1 MKKHLIMIIL
11 PLVLCSSIAHAKTMY
26 ITDSLTVTV
35 RKKPGQ
41 DFKVVDQLT
50 SNEKVE
56 LLRAEESWAK
66 ISYDDNKTGWML
78 ERFLTEETPKP
89 IQIEE
94 LKKTVRKIEALGKET
109 IALKQRKS
117 EMDEIINSLSLENQK
132 LKEEPYKIM
141 VLLAGGGIFL
151 IGCIVTLIILRIG
164 RMEYDIKNV
173 KKHIL
178 NKIRDDHS
186 SR

>member
-1 MKKHLIMIIL
+1 M
-11 PLVLCSSIAHAKTMY
+11 
-26 ITDSLTVTV
+26 
-35 RKKPGQ
+35 
-41 DFKVVDQLT
+41 
-50 SNEKVE
+50 
-56 LLRAEESWAK
+56 
-66 ISYDDNKTGWML
+66 TGWML

-117 EMDEIINSLSLENQK
+117 EMEEIINSLSLENQK

-151 IGCIVTLIILRIG
+151 IGCIATLIILRIG